1 LKYVISAELLNKAS
15 RNALQIGQPNA
26 RKPTTVP
33 AVAVF
38 PSLRWLFVRWREY
51 TPKKAAVVVRKR

>member
-1 LKYVISAELLNKAS
+1 MTLTTPSRGRRGLKYVMSAELLNRAS

-26 RKPTTVP
+26 RKPRAAL

-38 PSLRWLFVRWREY
+38 PSLDFLVVRWS
-51 TPKKAAVVVRKR
+51 V